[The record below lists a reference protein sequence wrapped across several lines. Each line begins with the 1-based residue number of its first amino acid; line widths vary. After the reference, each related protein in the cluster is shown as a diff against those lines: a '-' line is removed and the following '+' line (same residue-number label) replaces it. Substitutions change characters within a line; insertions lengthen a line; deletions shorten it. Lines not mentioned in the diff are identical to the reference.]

1 MDFSFF
7 SQAREL
13 FQETSEEKEQ
23 RDIAGF
29 PAIEAVMPS
38 LPSRRNASIIDRL
51 TSQLGQHNPFTKP
64 VNAKEDKVW
73 LLDNTASQPASSQPW
88 RAEFTAAYFV
98 RHTGKDASKFVADVC
113 EKIGLVEGDE
123 KEKIVA
129 ERLQPLL
136 DYILPAHTVNVSIAG
151 TLRTMGPSDR
161 NGVSNNIIEIP
172 GDYKDGQSIT
182 SHAVGIANATP
193 VTTTFATATG
203 WAVISDID
211 DTIKYTLTPSPLGI
225 LQQTFAEPFSPISG
239 MPEAYQ
245 KIQAQLNNPPFWY
258 LSASPYNLYP
268 FLKEFRDRYY
278 PPGPLFLREAS
289 WWNLAGFL
297 GSLTK
302 GTQAYKVSE
311 MEKIHKNFP
320 KRTFLCI
327 GDSTQSDPE
336 SYGEIARK
344 YPDWVG
350 HIFIRKVTGVEPMDE
365 MKKNAPERFERAFRD
380 IDRAKWTVFEDPA
393 ELEEKIKTLGI

>member
-1 MDFSFF
+1 
-7 SQAREL
+7 
-13 FQETSEEKEQ
+13 
-23 RDIAGF
+23 
-29 PAIEAVMPS
+29 
-38 LPSRRNASIIDRL
+38 
-51 TSQLGQHNPFTKP
+51 
-64 VNAKEDKVW
+64 
-73 LLDNTASQPASSQPW
+73 
-88 RAEFTAAYFV
+88 
-98 RHTGKDASKFVADVC
+98 
-113 EKIGLVEGDE
+113 
-123 KEKIVA
+123 
-129 ERLQPLL
+129 LQPLL

-151 TLRTMGPSDR
+151 TLRTLGPSDR

-172 GDYKDGQSIT
+172 GDYMDGQSIT
-182 SHAVGIANATP
+182 SHAVGIDNATP

-225 LQQTFAEPFSPISG
+225 LRQTFAEPFSPISG

-350 HIFIRKVTGVEPMDE
+350 HILIRKVTGVEPMDE
-365 MKKNAPERFERAFRD
+365 MKKNASERFERAFRD
-380 IDRAKWTVFEDPA
+380 IDRAKWTVFEDHT
-393 ELEEKIKTLGI
+393 ELEEKVKTLGR